1 MFDRAL
7 IGNRVRRVPGYRPIH
22 LVAAMVLLAFVC
34 SLGGCSVGG
43 SASSEGTIDISSAK
57 GALGTNSSIAKAASA
72 RGKAG
77 IADVQKVRRK

>member
-7 IGNRVRRVPGYRPIH
+7 LGNHVRHVPEYRPIH
-22 LVAAMVLLAFVC
+22 LVAAMVLLAFVF

-43 SASSEGTIDISSAK
+43 SASGEGTIDISSAK
-57 GALGTNSSIAKAASA
+57 GEMGTNSSIAKAASA

-77 IADVQKVRRK
+77 MADVQKARRK